1 MDQNPASAKAAMRA
15 LESIVLRTM
24 FHDPKFVDRVVY
36 LVEEQHFSKL
46 HHRFLYKIILDFHKS
61 FQRVPTSDEFNV
73 ELTRALQTVP
83 EEDRSPII
91 DSLEKILTNSSPGN
105 PDYIITRLEEFV
117 HQADIRIALVKAGLA
132 FEEGDLETA
141 LECMKRPFIKS
152 GTGNHLPKE
161 LISTFSARIEERKD
175 FETLRR
181 IPTGIPSLDMVLNGG
196 PGAGEIGTIIA
207 PTSVGKSQAL
217 INLAANAIKQQ
228 KVSLYITLELSGL
241 KVASRM
247 DSLLT
252 GIPVNFLTEEEQKL
266 RGHEE
271 GLKKY
276 KDLFYCDQF
285 PTGSLSVDRLIGFVK
300 NFKRTRGQLDV
311 LFLDYADLLSIG
323 KHHDL
328 RIALGNIYKSLRG
341 LAQEEEIVVWTCSQS
356 NRAGFTADHVSEVHS
371 AESIDKMFVADIVI
385 SLNQKPEEYPN
396 RMRLFVVKAR
406 DASKWL
412 EIPLRCDFTRSR
424 LWQDTEVPKSEGEIT
439 EAQENHVKEML
450 RRGGTPTSS
459 GPKEQKTEEP
469 REGN

>member
-1 MDQNPASAKAAMRA
+1 MDQSPGSSKAAMRA

-36 LVEEQHFSKL
+36 LVEENHFSKL
-46 HHRFLYKIILDFHKS
+46 HHRFLYKIILDFHKT
-61 FQRVPTSDEFNV
+61 FRRVPTFEEFNV
-73 ELTRALQTVP
+73 ELVRALQTVP
-83 EEDRSPII
+83 EEDRSPIV
-91 DSLEKILTNSSPGN
+91 DSLEKILTDSSPGD
-105 PDYIITRLEEFV
+105 PEYIITRLEEFV
-117 HQADIRIALVKAGLA
+117 HQADIRLALAQAGLA
-132 FEEGDLETA
+132 FEEGDFEA
-141 LECMKRPFIKS
+141 AREFMKSPFVK
-152 GTGNHLPKE
+152 TGNGNRLPKE
-161 LISTFSARIEERKD
+161 LVSTFDARIEERKE

-196 PGAGEIGTIIA
+196 PGAGEIGTVIA

-228 KVSLYITLELSGL
+228 KVSLYVTLELSGL

-252 GIPVNFLTEEEQKL
+252 GIPVNFLTQEEQEL

-276 KDLFYCDQF
+276 KDLFYSEQF

-300 NFKRTRGQLDV
+300 NFKRIRGQLDV

-341 LAQEEEIVVWTCSQS
+341 LAQEEEIVVWTCSQA
-356 NRAGFTADHVSEVHS
+356 NRAGFVADHVSEIHA
-371 AESIDKMFVADIVI
+371 AESIDKMFVADIVV
-385 SLNQKPEEYPN
+385 SLNQRPEEYPN

-424 LWQDTEVPKSEGEIT
+424 LWQDTDVPKSEGEIT
-439 EAQENHVKEML
+439 EAQEAHVKEML
-450 RRGGTPTSS
+450 RRGTTVASS
-459 GPKEQKTEEP
+459 GPKEQEA
-469 REGN
+469 